1 MYPSSTWISW
11 RWKSAYTK
19 RQQCSVTELF
29 QNKQNHGNQCI
40 WIHLHNLFL
49 YFLGKTIFCCVPK
62 GLKNCNGGS
71 SGIQT
76 HTVKVGIHRTRVLWV
91 CLNLT
96 ESPENIYILPDVT
109 WFDTNNKVTL
119 ETIGLATGRLQSQPL
134 FFTVYFSNLVV
145 VSDNSVGT
153 KLTLCLSKH
162 RLKLSYIGS
171 DSRLILNI

>member
-1 MYPSSTWISW
+1 MDAAVI
-11 RWKSAYTK
+11 
-19 RQQCSVTELF
+19 L
-29 QNKQNHGNQCI
+29 
-40 WIHLHNLFL
+40 
-49 YFLGKTIFCCVPK
+49 
-62 GLKNCNGGS
+62 
-71 SGIQT
+71 IQT
-76 HTVKVGIHRTRVLWV
+76 RISKTEPGFYGSASTY
-91 CLNLT
+91 LNLKCSQQFW
-96 ESPENIYILPDVT
+96 SPELT
-109 WFDTNNKVTL
+109 WFNTNDIATL